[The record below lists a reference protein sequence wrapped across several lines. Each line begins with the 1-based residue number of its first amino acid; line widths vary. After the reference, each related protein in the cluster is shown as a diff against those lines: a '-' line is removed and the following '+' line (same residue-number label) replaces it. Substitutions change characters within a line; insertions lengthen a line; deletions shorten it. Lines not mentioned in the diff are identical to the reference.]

1 MSKNQII
8 GYCWANLE
16 LTPKENCRKR
26 NEVIARCKLLLWLN
40 YTSIKVHDPSGFDGA
55 KTTQKL
61 VAGTWIRFQI
71 WNVER
76 FFLAVLVRSMVTP
89 VSTNQIKR
97 FRCKDDQ
104 KTAIL
109 VTNPNFLSLL
119 VWHVDSF
126 LQDRCIRSIEE
137 KLFLRNACCCL
148 LP

>member
-8 GYCWANLE
+8 GCCGANLE

-26 NEVIARCKLLLWLN
+26 NEVIARCKLLLLKN
-40 YTSIKVHDPSGFDGA
+40 TSIKVHDPSGFDGA

-89 VSTNQIKR
+89 VSTNQI
-97 FRCKDDQ
+97 
-104 KTAIL
+104 
-109 VTNPNFLSLL
+109 
-119 VWHVDSF
+119 
-126 LQDRCIRSIEE
+126 
-137 KLFLRNACCCL
+137 
-148 LP
+148 